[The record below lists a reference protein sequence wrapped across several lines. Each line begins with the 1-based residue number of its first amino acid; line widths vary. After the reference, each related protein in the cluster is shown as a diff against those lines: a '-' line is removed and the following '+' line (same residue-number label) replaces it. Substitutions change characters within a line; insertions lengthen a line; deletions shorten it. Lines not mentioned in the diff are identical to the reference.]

1 VTGREQQ
8 ISVNE
13 ILFREVNE
21 RIEDVSERRSTL
33 ESVDFVCECGRP
45 DCTSRVPLTYEQY
58 EAVRSDGQRF
68 MVLPGHLTGSIERV
82 VEDHGTYQ
90 VVEKDDGEAAE
101 LAEATN
107 PR

>member
-1 VTGREQQ
+1 MAGREQR
-8 ISVNE
+8 ISRNE

-21 RIEDVSERRSTL
+21 RIDDLSGHDSTL
-33 ESVDFVCECGRP
+33 DTVDFVCECGRP
-45 DCTSRVPLTYEQY
+45 ECTNRVPLTQEQY

-68 MVLPGHLTGSIERV
+68 LVMPGHLTSSIERV
-82 VEDHGTYQ
+82 VEDHATYQ

-101 LAEATN
+101 LAEATD